1 MQIYNFLKFNICE
14 MSQREEWKFDCV
26 LKLKYHLSIW
36 TGFCHVTDVQQK
48 FNNFSRD
55 RNSFANIVLD
65 IWVDWKYYASNIAN
79 ERNWFPIDRGII
91 SFSDVYFLFVWKP
104 YTYLCALQRSVKMEK
119 KLALLSFIHRNQ
131 FHKLNV
137 GLDLFYRTVTVTGQ
151 CTI

>member
-55 RNSFANIVLD
+55 RNSFANTVLD
-65 IWVDWKYYASNIAN
+65 IWVDWKYFINWVPWTEVLFYASNIAN
-79 ERNWFPIDRGII
+79 ECNWFLIVRGIVSFFARILFICLEAIYVFVVSYNQVLKWRRNWYYYSPSIAINSTNWMLG
-91 SFSDVYFLFVWKP
+91 
-104 YTYLCALQRSVKMEK
+104 
-119 KLALLSFIHRNQ
+119 
-131 FHKLNV
+131 
-137 GLDLFYRTVTVTGQ
+137 
-151 CTI
+151 